1 MLRWRR
7 QEQVGV
13 LPTMRT
19 HSRQASHF
27 RREFQVAGAVLALAF
42 QELGSIHLLAL
53 NLQIRRNHQLDSNV
67 FCDIDTVMSTGN
79 KYIQEHSARLE
90 DLFITRRQF
99 LQRAGMG
106 LGMLGL
112 TALLSEEL
120 ARSSASGEEV
130 ANLLPRRAPLPAK
143 AKHVIHIFAQGAPS
157 HVDTWDPKPTLTQY
171 DGKTI
176 PGMEGVAMAS
186 PFKFEKKGRSGIE
199 VSEVFPKLGELVDDL
214 AVVRSMYT
222 DIPAHE
228 VATVFMNTGSTRL
241 ARPSLGSWV
250 LYGLGTENQNMPGYI
265 SLRPGGTPSGG
276 SANWQSSFLPGVY
289 QGVSINTKLPGVH
302 QLIQNI
308 RNQYTSLPE
317 QRRQLDLVHKLNELH
332 SQNLQ
337 KDAQLEARL
346 QAYEMAFKMQTE
358 ATDAFDLNREPPE
371 VRNAYGRTPQANQ
384 LLIARRLI
392 ERGVRF
398 VQVWAGGWDHH
409 QDIEERLPER
419 AREIDQPLAALIADL
434 KQRNLFESTLIIWG
448 GEFGRKPVRDRN
460 GNDNPGRD
468 HNAKAF
474 TTVLAGGGVKGGTI
488 YGATDE
494 FGAAAMENKVHIHD
508 LHATILALLG
518 FDHQKLTYRY
528 NGRDFRLTD
537 VSGQVVKS
545 LIA

>member
-1 MLRWRR
+1 MSPDD
-7 QEQVGV
+7 Q
-13 LPTMRT
+13 
-19 HSRQASHF
+19 F
-27 RREFQVAGAVLALAF
+27 
-42 QELGSIHLLAL
+42 
-53 NLQIRRNHQLDSNV
+53 IR
-67 FCDIDTVMSTGN
+67 
-79 KYIQEHSARLE
+79 EHSPRPE
-90 DLFITRRQF
+90 DLLVTRRQF
-99 LQRAGMG
+99 LQRAGTG
-106 LGMLGL
+106 FGALSLA
-112 TALLSEEL
+112 ALLGEGCFASTGNAAEEPT
-120 ARSSASGEEV
+120 S
-130 ANLLPRRAPLPAK
+130 LLPRAPHFPAK
-143 AKHVIHIFAQGAPS
+143 AKHVVHVFAQGAPS
-157 HVDTWDPKPTLTQY
+157 HVDTWDPKPALSQF
-171 DGKTI
+171 DGKSL

-186 PFKFEKKGRSGIE
+186 PFKFAPHGKSGIE
-199 VSEVFPKLGELVDDL
+199 VSEVFPKLGEMVDDL
-214 AVVRSMYT
+214 AVIRSMHT

-228 VATVFMNTGSTRL
+228 VATVYMNTGSTRL
-241 ARPSLGSWV
+241 ARPSIGSWV

-265 SLRPGGTPSGG
+265 SLRPGGTPPGG
-276 SANWQSSFLPGVY
+276 SSNWQSSFLPGIY
-289 QGVSINTKLPGVH
+289 QGVSINTRLSSVD

-308 RNQYTSLPE
+308 RNPYTSLPE

-346 QAYEMAFKMQTE
+346 EAYEMAFKMQTE
-358 ATDAFDLNREPPE
+358 ATDAFDLAKEPASI
-371 VRNAYGRTPQANQ
+371 RDAYGRTSQGNQ

-419 AREIDQPLAALIADL
+419 AKEIDQPLAAFIADL
-434 KQRNLFESTLIIWG
+434 KQRGLFDSTLVIWG

-474 TTVLAGGGVKGGTI
+474 TTLLAGGGVRGGTV

-494 FGAAAMENKVHIHD
+494 FGAAAVENKVHIHD

-518 FDHQKLTYRY
+518 FDHTKLTYRY

-537 VSGQVVKS
+537 VSGQVVKT